1 MNTWKPAEA
10 IELIIMARKPS
21 DVFGSDSASPAG
33 NRAGRRLHRVLIAAV
48 HPDRAVAAGLD
59 RVVAEQATAT
69 LNQLY
74 DSWRSATVDAAGS
87 GIGGPHVVGPHHIY
101 PLIDR
106 VWATTEVAAY
116 STDDPLVRVEV
127 ARRTG
132 AGTQVL
138 EFVQDALAA
147 QHMDAFVPTLVETA
161 VTDGHRWVAYRLP
174 AGMRSLRE
182 VHGAYPGGL
191 DGRDWA
197 WMARRILMTLA
208 AANRTHGGLSL
219 DTVLI
224 HPADHG
230 VMLTGWGQA
239 GRNREVDGAAVAEIF
254 AAMLRDS
261 ERQQNSFA
269 QASQRIAPSRQLRE
283 YDLLLRRLYGE
294 RRFRPFALPDQATA
308 ASARTR

>member
-1 MNTWKPAEA
+1 MNTWTSAEA
-10 IELIIMARKPS
+10 IELITKACRPS
-21 DVFGSDSASPAG
+21 DVFGTDSVSPAG
-33 NRAGRRLHRVLIAAV
+33 TRAGRRLHRVLVAAV
-48 HPDRAVAAGLD
+48 HPDRAAAAGID

-74 DSWRSATVDAAGS
+74 DSWRSRPADPTGPRDA
-87 GIGGPHVVGPHHIY
+87 GPHHIY
-101 PLIDR
+101 PLVDK

-116 STDDPLVRVEV
+116 ITDDPLVRVEV
-127 ARRTG
+127 ARQAG

-147 QHMDAFVPTLVETA
+147 QRMDAFVPTLLETA

-174 AGMRSLRE
+174 AGLRSLRE
-182 VHGAYPGGL
+182 VHDAYPGGL

-197 WMARRILMTLA
+197 WMARRILMTLT

-219 DTVLI
+219 DTVLV

-254 AAMLRDS
+254 AMMLGDRAP
-261 ERQQNSFA
+261 QQVSFA

-294 RRFRPFALPDQATA
+294 RQFRPFALPDQTTA
-308 ASARTR
+308 ASTRTR